1 MQMTIPFFLKSTT
14 ELIKMFDKF
23 SLFSGLKISNAK
35 CEVAGIG
42 VRKGVKM
49 ALCGMEC
56 INLTEDVI
64 TILGIYFS
72 SNKKIEQKKN
82 FLNHVVLNY
91 GT

>member
-1 MQMTIPFFLKSTT
+1 MQMTIPFFLKSAT
-14 ELIKMFDKF
+14 ELIKMFDNF
-23 SLFSGLKISNAK
+23 FLFSGLKINNTK

-56 INLTEDVI
+56 VSLTKDVI

-72 SNKKIEQKKN
+72 YNKK
-82 FLNHVVLNY
+82 LNKRKIS
-91 GT
+91 

>member
-23 SLFSGLKISNAK
+23 PLFSGLKTNNTR

-49 ALCGMEC
+49 ALYGMEC
-56 INLTEDVI
+56 MNLTEDVI
-64 TILGIYFS
+64 TVLLIYFS
-72 SNKKIEQKKN
+72 YNKK
-82 FLNHVVLNY
+82 LN
-91 GT
+91 